1 MEIFSHP
8 DIEEIINLESN
19 SKCFDCGLEK
29 PKWTSLNNGIF
40 LCLKCAGMHR
50 NFGLNISLIRSL
62 EIDSWDEKQIL
73 YLKKGGNENFKN
85 FLTEYNISSNS
96 SIELKYKS
104 KASDYYRKKLKN
116 EVEKIINPNYICE
129 NLIKPD
135 KIMGN
140 EILVIKINS
149 NKISNED
156 LISSSN
162 NNKPIQDETFF
173 GFMGNLLKST
183 GSLFIEKTKDLTKSM
198 DIDNIKNTGI
208 GAVNLIQ
215 KSTNFVIEKTKS
227 FYQSNIVQSIT
238 NKAEEGINIIVD
250 KTKSLLNQNEKID
263 DKKDDVQVLYDDN
276 KYIKNNND
284 ENTNNKNEENK
295 MKYNM

>member
-149 NKISNED
+149 NKI
-156 LISSSN
+156 
-162 NNKPIQDETFF
+162 
-173 GFMGNLLKST
+173 
-183 GSLFIEKTKDLTKSM
+183 
-198 DIDNIKNTGI
+198 
-208 GAVNLIQ
+208 
-215 KSTNFVIEKTKS
+215 
-227 FYQSNIVQSIT
+227 
-238 NKAEEGINIIVD
+238 
-250 KTKSLLNQNEKID
+250 
-263 DKKDDVQVLYDDN
+263 
-276 KYIKNNND
+276 
-284 ENTNNKNEENK
+284 
-295 MKYNM
+295 